1 MNCPKCDQ
9 PIQANTRFCGSCGQ
23 KIDSGGAAQ
32 PSAEI
37 GRAATAPRAAPAVSP
52 AAAMVPAAAM
62 ASGGSSTG
70 FAPASATSSST
81 AGLIERIKNI
91 VLRPK
96 SEWPIIAP
104 EPTTVAQLYIGYV
117 MPLSALAAVMSFVHM
132 SLIGV
137 SLPFAGAVRMPVESG
152 LVSAVAAFGFGLV
165 GLFLLGLIVN
175 ALAPTFSGARD
186 LRQALKVAAYSLTPA
201 WLSSVLALSPML
213 PTLLQFLAGLYGIY
227 VLYLGLPVVMRSPR
241 EKAFGYTATIV
252 ICTILLGIVLG
263 ILSAAAGRFGLMP
276 STLATSALSPAAAQ
290 DQGAAVV
297 GNMIGNALG
306 TDDKGK
312 AGLSAALSNL
322 AKAEQQ
328 SEQQA
333 TSAGGATADRASSDT
348 QGNASGNS
356 TASDSAQNPMAA
368 AGGLVTALG
377 GALGG
382 NHRVDVVD
390 FKTLTATLP
399 GSLPGM
405 KRTDA
410 KGQNQGAVGVKTSS
424 ADADYQGDNGAN
436 VHIEISDMS
445 GLSGLM
451 GLAGTLVQNTTS
463 ESDSGYERDKVISGR
478 SVHEKY
484 DVKSR
489 KGDLSILLA
498 KRFQV
503 EITGDGVDMGSL
515 EQALGQTDLARLES
529 MKDQG
534 AQPK

>member
-1 MNCPKCDQ
+1 M
-9 PIQANTRFCGSCGQ
+9 
-23 KIDSGGAAQ
+23 
-32 PSAEI
+32 
-37 GRAATAPRAAPAVSP
+37 SP
-52 AAAMVPAAAM
+52 AAAMTPAAAV
-62 ASGGSSTG
+62 ASGGSSAG
-70 FAPASATSSST
+70 FAPASAASSST

-91 VLRPK
+91 VLSPR

-104 EPTTVAQLYIGYV
+104 EPTTAAQLYIGYV

-137 SLPFAGAVRMPVESG
+137 SVPFAGAIRMPLETG

-165 GLFLLGLIVN
+165 GLLLLGLIVN
-175 ALAPTFSGARD
+175 ALAPAFSGERD

-201 WLSSVLALSPML
+201 WLSAVLALSPVL

-241 EKAFGYTATIV
+241 EKAFGYTAMVV
-252 ICTILLGIVLG
+252 ICTILVGIVIG
-263 ILSAAAGRFGLMP
+263 IVSAAAGRFGLMP
-276 STLATSALSPAAAQ
+276 GTFVTSALTPAATQ
-290 DQGAAVV
+290 DQGAAVL
-297 GNMIGNALG
+297 GNVIGNALG

-322 AKAEQQ
+322 AKAGQQ

-333 TSAGGATADRASSDT
+333 ASAGATADRASSDT

-356 TASDSAQNPMAA
+356 TASDGAQNPMAA
-368 AGGLVTALG
+368 AGGLLTALG

-390 FKTLTATLP
+390 FKTLTAMLP
-399 GSLPGM
+399 ASLSGM

-410 KGQNQGAVGVKTSS
+410 KGQSQGAVGVKTSS
-424 ADADYQGDNGAN
+424 ADADYQGDNGAG

-451 GLAGTLVQNTTS
+451 GLAGTLIQNTTS

-484 DVKSR
+484 DMKSR

-503 EITGDGVDMGSL
+503 EITGDGVDMGAL
-515 EQALGQTDLARLES
+515 EQALGQVDLARLES

>member
-1 MNCPKCDQ
+1 M
-9 PIQANTRFCGSCGQ
+9 A
-23 KIDSGGAAQ
+23 
-32 PSAEI
+32 
-37 GRAATAPRAAPAVSP
+37 
-52 AAAMVPAAAM
+52 PAAAM

-70 FAPASATSSST
+70 FAATSAASSST
-81 AGLIERIKNI
+81 VGLIERIKNI
-91 VLRPK
+91 VLSPN

-104 EPTTVAQLYIGYV
+104 EPTTVAQLYLGYV
-117 MPLSALAAVMSFVHM
+117 MPLSALAAVMSFVHL

-137 SLPFAGAVRMPVESG
+137 SVPFAGAIRTPMESG
-152 LVSAVAAFGFGLV
+152 LEYAVAAFGFGLV
-165 GLFLLGLIVN
+165 GLFLVGLIVN
-175 ALAPTFSGARD
+175 ALAPTFSGERD

-201 WLSSVLALSPML
+201 WLSAVLALSPVL
-213 PTLLQFLAGLYGIY
+213 PTLLQLIAGLYGIY

-241 EKAFGYTATIV
+241 EKAFGYAATVV
-252 ICTILLGIVLG
+252 ICTILLGILFG
-263 ILSAAAGRFGLMP
+263 ILGAAAGRFGLLP
-276 STLATSALSPAAAQ
+276 GTVTASALSPAAAQ

-297 GNMIGNALG
+297 GNIIGNALG

-312 AGLSAALSNL
+312 AGLSAALSTL
-322 AKAEQQ
+322 ARAGQQ
-328 SEQQA
+328 SERQSV
-333 TSAGGATADRASSDT
+333 SAGGATADRPSSDT
-348 QGNASGNS
+348 QGNASANS
-356 TASDSAQNPMAA
+356 SASDSAQNPMAA
-368 AGGLVTALG
+368 AGGLLTALG

-390 FKTLTATLP
+390 FKTLTAMLP

-424 ADADYQGDNGAN
+424 ADADYQGDNGAG

-451 GLAGTLVQNTTS
+451 DMAGALVQNTTS

-484 DVKSR
+484 DAKSR
-489 KGDLSILLA
+489 RGDLSILLA

-515 EQALGQTDLARLES
+515 EQALGQIDLARLES